1 MVTITYRDADI
12 ELDDNVYD
20 PAEDSYL
27 LADVA
32 IDMAQDGMRVLEVGA
47 GTGFVSAVLQTNMDV
62 DLVATEISPFAAECA
77 QRNGVGVIRADMFG
91 CFRSGT
97 KFDLILFNPP
107 YLPTAEDE
115 KIPGW
120 LNYAFDGG
128 VDGREAVNRF
138 LEEVT
143 HYLSTGGIVLILI
156 SSLTGMEEVKK
167 RMQEQGLEVEICNID
182 RDCFFEELVVLKG
195 TLKAPG
201 QL

>member
-1 MVTITYRDADI
+1 MATITYRDADI
-12 ELDDNVYD
+12 ELDENVYD

-32 IDMAQDGMRVLEVGA
+32 IDVAQDGMSVLEVGA
-47 GTGFVSAVLQTNMDV
+47 GTGFVSAVLQANV
-62 DLVATEISPFAAECA
+62 GVGLVATEISPFAAECA
-77 QRNGVGVIRADMFG
+77 KRNGVEVIRADMFG

-128 VDGREAVNRF
+128 IDGREAVVRF
-138 LEEVT
+138 LDEFPP
-143 HYLSTGGIVLILI
+143 YLSDGGIILILI
-156 SSLTGMEEVKK
+156 SSLTGIDEVKIHM
-167 RMQEQGLEVEICNID
+167 RGQGLDVKVCNID
-182 RDCFFEELVVLKG
+182 RDCFFEDLLVLKG
-195 TLKAPG
+195 SFKASE